1 MQQLALETDRIPACL
16 VFLIVSELT
25 LIVSDSWSQEEI
37 HDVSVL
43 QLEDCV
49 SCLLYH
55 CSPHLLPEL
64 SSRSRS
70 QSQLRLEEPGAGG
83 LRHCVSDPEHLS
95 WCESV
100 SAESWRLRSSVN
112 ILSRKTL

>member
-49 SCLLYH
+49 SCLLSH
-55 CSPHLLPEL
+55 
-64 SSRSRS
+64 
-70 QSQLRLEEPGAGG
+70 
-83 LRHCVSDPEHLS
+83 
-95 WCESV
+95 
-100 SAESWRLRSSVN
+100 
-112 ILSRKTL
+112 